1 MSNFEFLEDGEIG
14 LVMQEKGRIIQ
25 LGISKEIY
33 NAIKYCIASLSQD
46 NPLVK
51 MGEEHDLV
59 LKSTVKTFKRDI
71 S

>member
-1 MSNFEFLEDGEIG
+1 MPKFDFLKDGEIG
-14 LVMQEKGRIIQ
+14 LIMQENGRIIQ
-25 LGISKEIY
+25 LGVSKEIY
-33 NAIKYCIASLSQD
+33 QAITYCIASLSQG

-59 LKSTVKTFKRDI
+59 LKSTVKTFKRAV

>member
-1 MSNFEFLEDGEIG
+1 MKNIDFIKDGEIG
-14 LVMQEKGRIIQ
+14 LITTDNGRIVQ
-25 LGISKEIY
+25 LAVTKEMHQTIMLL
-33 NAIKYCIASLSQD
+33 IGQLSQG

-59 LKSTVKTFKRDI
+59 LKSTVKTYKKAV

>member
-1 MSNFEFLEDGEIG
+1 MHQTIMLLIG
-14 LVMQEKGRIIQ
+14 Q
-25 LGISKEIY
+25 
-33 NAIKYCIASLSQD
+33 LSQG

-59 LKSTVKTFKRDI
+59 LKSTVKTYKKAV